1 MKKNVGILVAAL
13 VWVSIAILCVICPAR
28 HLYTLRGEIYI
39 VSYEENTTIIRDE
52 NGQVWSLH
60 GTEVPVRGTPIILTM
75 DSMGTN
81 TIVDDSI
88 IKFEVA
94 R

>member
-39 VSYEENTTIIRDE
+39 VSYEEDTTIIRDE
-52 NGQVWSLH
+52 NGQIWGLH
-60 GTEVPVRGTPIILTM
+60 GTEVPVCGTPIILTM
-75 DSMGTN
+75 DNMGTD

>member
-39 VSYEENTTIIRDE
+39 VSYEEDITIIRDE
-52 NGQVWSLH
+52 NGQVWSSTKL
-60 GTEVPVRGTPIILTM
+60 VSLTL
-75 DSMGTN
+75 
-81 TIVDDSI
+81 
-88 IKFEVA
+88 KK
-94 R
+94 

>member
-1 MKKNVGILVAAL
+1 MKKNVGLLVAAL
-13 VWVSIAILCVICPAR
+13 IWVSIAILHVICPTQ

-52 NGQVWSLH
+52 NGQVWGLH
-60 GTEVPVRGTPIILTM
+60 GTEVPVCGTPIILTM
-75 DSMGTN
+75 DSMGTD
-81 TIVDDSI
+81 TIIDDSI

-94 R
+94 Q

>member
-1 MKKNVGILVAAL
+1 MKKNVGMLVAAL
-13 VWVSIAILCVICPAR
+13 VWASIAILCVICPTQ

-52 NGQVWSLH
+52 NSQVWGLH
-60 GTEVPVRGTPIILTM
+60 GTEVPARGTPIILTM
-75 DSMGTN
+75 DSMGTD